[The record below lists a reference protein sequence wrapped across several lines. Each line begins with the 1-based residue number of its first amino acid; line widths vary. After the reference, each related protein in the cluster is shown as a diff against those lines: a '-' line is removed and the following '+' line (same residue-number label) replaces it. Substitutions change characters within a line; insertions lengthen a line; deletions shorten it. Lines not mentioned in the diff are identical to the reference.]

1 MEDIFSP
8 KTILKPNTSLFE
20 SLPIFSSEL
29 FFFFFFFFLFI
40 DFALRDFCTFRK
52 LRPSVC
58 IFNQTSASGEIPVI
72 ICQQVNNFFLFLGNL
87 NYCHL
92 PGNYPFPLPRN
103 LFPLLGNLNCYKVN
117 TIFHFRGTRF
127 HFLGNLNY
135 YLLPGKYHVP
145 LPGNSFPLPGKS
157 QLLPSTR

>member
-20 SLPIFSSEL
+20 SLPLFSSEI
-29 FFFFFFFFLFI
+29 FFFII
-40 DFALRDFCTFRK
+40 DFALMYFCTFRK
-52 LRPSVC
+52 LRPLIC
-58 IFNQTSASGEIPVI
+58 IFNLTSASGEISVI
-72 ICQQVNNFFLFLGNL
+72 ICKQVNNFFHFLGNL
-87 NYCHL
+87 NYYHL
-92 PGNYPFPLPRN
+92 PGKYHFPLPRN
-103 LFPLLGNLNCYKVN
+103 LFPLLGSLNCYQVN

-157 QLLPSTR
+157 QSLPSTS